1 MIKAIALG
9 NNFLLTAIAS
19 SFFCWLASL
28 HHSLLLFVQ
37 ALFVLKFIISASAWL
52 LDDAII
58 AILKINLLQLRF
70 RLIAS
75 TIGALVGAGVMLC
88 RS

>member
-1 MIKAIALG
+1 LFS
-9 NNFLLTAIAS
+9 FLL
-19 SFFCWLASL
+19 
-28 HHSLLLFVQ
+28 
-37 ALFVLKFIISASAWL
+37 IISATAWL

-58 AILKINLLQLRF
+58 AILGIELLQFRF

-75 TIGALVGAGVMLC
+75 TVGALVGVGVMLC